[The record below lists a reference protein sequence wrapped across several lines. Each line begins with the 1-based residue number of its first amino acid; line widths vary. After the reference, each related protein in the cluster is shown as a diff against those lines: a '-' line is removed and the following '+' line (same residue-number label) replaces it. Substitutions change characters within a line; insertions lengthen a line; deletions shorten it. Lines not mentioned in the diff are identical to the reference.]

1 MLNAAAILL
10 ISLHHKLDLQS
21 YCELCYTL
29 SKLWF
34 VPHQYDLLNLC
45 HHTTT
50 GKCKGQLA
58 VAAALDAHQYAEE
71 RRAHCLCGAPPP
83 LSARTRSGLWTG
95 TWPNCPRSFRSC
107 PPHEPYR
114 PLQLHGLLVQ
124 EEQAAEAVSVV
135 LLPWNTLVFREP
147 GQVDNTSSE

>member
-50 GKCKGQLA
+50 GKCKDHSPCVPMMRTMMLDLLWARPIYKFNKSITLWLVIVGITICTGLEVKRTLTQLKWLELIRLIWEVEKRTKA
-58 VAAALDAHQYAEE
+58 CHT
-71 RRAHCLCGAPPP
+71 RARAPPP
-83 LSARTRSGLWTG
+83 PPAVAWRGRQAGGRGVLS
-95 TWPNCPRSFRSC
+95 F
-107 PPHEPYR
+107 
-114 PLQLHGLLVQ
+114 
-124 EEQAAEAVSVV
+124 
-135 LLPWNTLVFREP
+135 
-147 GQVDNTSSE
+147 